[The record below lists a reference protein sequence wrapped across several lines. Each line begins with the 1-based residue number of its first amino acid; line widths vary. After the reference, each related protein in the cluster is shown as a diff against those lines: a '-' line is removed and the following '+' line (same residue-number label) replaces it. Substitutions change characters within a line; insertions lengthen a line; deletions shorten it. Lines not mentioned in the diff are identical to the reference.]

1 MYAPTDFD
9 RPDSPESPARP
20 PRPPL
25 PQERLVGLVAMLILL
40 ALCVLMAMSM
50 DSDIFNPY
58 NTAVAQTQTATASRG
73 LGAPGNEDGGTPAA
87 TWVHPTFEPRPT
99 RTPLNPNQAARN

>member
-1 MYAPTDFD
+1 MYAPTDFSP
-9 RPDSPESPARP
+9 PDGPESPDRA

-40 ALCVLMAMSM
+40 ALCLLMALSM

-58 NTAVAQTQTATASRG
+58 NTAQAQTRTATAGPG
-73 LGAPGNEDGGTPAA
+73 LGAPASDTDGTPAA
-87 TWVHPTFEPRPT
+87 TWVHPTIAPRPT